1 MKKQSSKKLQLVKI
15 KIATLN
21 EAAGMKSIIWQP
33 TTTVQHT
40 FDCIVR

>member
-1 MKKQSSKKLQLVKI
+1 MKKESSKKLQLVKI
-15 KIATLN
+15 KISSLQ
-21 EAAGMKSIIWQP
+21 EAAGMKNITQP